1 MANRRQ
7 IGRRDMTP
15 FTKPFALLLGVAQWF
30 FFEIYLE
37 LPKLSFPAN
46 RS

>member
-1 MANRRQ
+1 VNRQ

-30 FFEIYLE
+30 SLKYI
-37 LPKLSFPAN
+37 
-46 RS
+46 